1 MMKRRAAAGGGD
13 CAAAVFI
20 LITTFIALSLSL
32 YQLELASNLRE
43 DFKITEAVIHSK

>member
-20 LITTFIALSLSL
+20 LITTFIALSL
-32 YQLELASNLRE
+32 YQLELAINLRE
-43 DFKITEAVIHSK
+43 DFKITEAVSIVT